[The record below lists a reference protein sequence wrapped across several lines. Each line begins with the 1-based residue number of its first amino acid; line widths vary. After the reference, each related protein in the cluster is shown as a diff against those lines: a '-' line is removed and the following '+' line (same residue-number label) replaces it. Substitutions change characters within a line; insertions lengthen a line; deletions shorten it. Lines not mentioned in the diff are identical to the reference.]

1 MTDPEVV
8 EVTSQQVTANG
19 LEECVNTNRDLDPC
33 NQLLFLLSLVH
44 LIYVRYSLTSE
55 TAPDVDMT
63 YLQFKWT
70 EMFFMLDVNQDNILD
85 TADVDLS
92 CEYFIRINNMTDE
105 EVWQ

>member
-1 MTDPEVV
+1 MARGMCKHKPWSWSLQP
-8 EVTSQQVTANG
+8 TS
-19 LEECVNTNRDLDPC
+19 
-33 NQLLFLLSLVH
+33 FLLSLVH

-85 TADVDLS
+85 TTDVDLS